1 MKTIEFINVTKRYDD
16 LLAIDKV
23 NFTIQAGELF
33 GLLGPNGA
41 GKSTLLSMLCGIVNI
56 DKGDIKVG
64 GYSIKKNP
72 KQVKKAIG
80 YVPQELAIFE
90 NLSLRDN
97 LDYFAGMYHLKGKSK
112 KERIEEA
119 LALTGLQE
127 RHKDKVKKLSGGMK
141 RRLNI
146 ACAILHHPEVL
157 IMDEPTVGI
166 DPQSRNHILAFTNQL
181 NKQNGTTIIYTSHY
195 MEEIQSL
202 CDKLLI
208 LDEGREIIN
217 GTKEEILRSVIDET
231 TLKIRVVNKKPEII
245 QRIRGLKDVVEA
257 FFEEDIVK
265 VIVKSRDYKIED
277 VLMILRES
285 GSQIINMTIDQP
297 NLETV
302 FLSLTGR
309 QLRN

>member
-1 MKTIEFINVTKRYDD
+1 MKTIEFSNVTKRYDD
-16 LLAIDKV
+16 QLAVDKV
-23 NFTIQAGELF
+23 NFTINAGELY

-41 GKSTLLSMLCGIVNI
+41 GKSTLISMLCGIVNM

-64 GYSIKKNP
+64 GYSIKKDP
-72 KQVKKAIG
+72 KKVKEVIG

-90 NLSLRDN
+90 NLSIQDN
-97 LDYFAGMYHLKGKSK
+97 LDYFAGMYRLKGKVK

-119 LALTGLQE
+119 LEITGLKARRKE
-127 RHKDKVKKLSGGMK
+127 KVKKLSGGMK

-166 DPQSRNHILAFTNQL
+166 DPQSRNHILQFAKEL
-181 NKQNGTTIIYTSHY
+181 NRKHGRTIIYTSHY

-202 CDKLLI
+202 CDKLII
-208 LDEGREIIN
+208 LDKGKEVIK
-217 GTKEEILRSVIDET
+217 GTKEEILRSIIDET
-231 TLKIRVVNKKPEII
+231 VLKVRLLNKKPEII
-245 QRIRGLKDVVEA
+245 KELRGLNGVTEA
-257 FFEEDIVK
+257 SFEEDCLKIV
-265 VIVKSRDYKIED
+265 VKSTGYKIED

-285 GSQIINMTIDQP
+285 GCHILNLTIEEP

-309 QLRN
+309 QLRD